1 MYMLRRII
9 SGISAGLLVSIGG
22 CVFLALANNVETKFV
37 GAVLFAVAL
46 LVICYRGYSLF
57 TGKVGFMVDNHS
69 KDAWSVLLLGL
80 FGNAIGTLAMG
91 LAVKYA
97 LPALAET
104 AKVACEAR
112 LEQEIGQTII
122 RGMLCGVLMY
132 LAVCI
137 YRNKNTISGIVFC
150 IPVFILSGFEHSVAD
165 MFYFA
170 ASGIVNAK
178 VFLFIAVVIVSNGL
192 GAIMMSLLE
201 RFGKEEVKDA
211 K

>member
-1 MYMLRRII
+1 MLRRII

-22 CVFLALANNVETKFV
+22 CVFLALANAPDTKFV

-57 TGKVGFMVDNHS
+57 TGKVGFMVDNYG

-80 FGNAIGTLAMG
+80 LGNAIGTIIMG
-91 LAVKYA
+91 YAIKYA
-97 LPALAET
+97 IPSLSET

-112 LEQEIGQTII
+112 LEQTLGQSII
-122 RGMLCGVLMY
+122 RGILCGVLMY

-165 MFYFA
+165 MFYFS
-170 ASGIVNAK
+170 ASGIVSLDA
-178 VFLFIAVVIVSNGL
+178 FLFILVIIISNGL
-192 GAIMMSLLE
+192 GAIMMALFE
-201 RFGKEEVKDA
+201 RWGKEVPKDA